1 MSLENKKNSRASF
14 EVLLFFC
21 IKDLSSPFSGGGGVG
36 RRYGSGVSG
45 SYGGGVGGRGL
56 RSRVGSSHGEAA
68 GGLVAVVVGSD
79 GCFSGLEGF
88 DQTFGGNR
96 SHRGAG
102 GNPHDAV
109 VGHGGAIGGAF
120 VGGGVA
126 TTFPIPDI
134 VIVFLGDEEELVAF
148 AFDQGELVG

>member
-1 MSLENKKNSRASF
+1 M
-14 EVLLFFC
+14 
-21 IKDLSSPFSGGGGVG
+21 
-36 RRYGSGVSG
+36 
-45 SYGGGVGGRGL
+45 

-79 GCFSGLEGF
+79 GCFSGFEGF

-126 TTFPIPDI
+126 TAFPIPDI
-134 VIVFLGDEEELVAF
+134 IIVFFGDEKELVAF